1 MLALAELAGKE
12 KQEAKYVEWLEKASA
27 ADTKAIEPRAGLIRY
42 YLVKKENQKAL
53 ALAIEASQANPD
65 NLSALKLL
73 ADTRLT
79 TGERASA
86 IETWRSIVAKAPS
99 SPEVYQSLAQA
110 QMSDKQWP
118 AARETLQKALQL
130 KPDFLPA
137 LDALLKI
144 EIEQKNPD
152 AALRIARQ
160 MQSRQPAS
168 PLGFDREADILLSQQ
183 RYPAALASFEQ
194 ALAKG
199 AGTPGMIK
207 LHRALLASGDKA
219 AAEGRLA
226 DWLTK
231 FPKDLT
237 ARAYAGDVY
246 LQANDNRQAITQY
259 EVLLQANP
267 DNVIALNNLASLY
280 QREKDPRA
288 AETAE
293 RALTLSPDNVEVQD
307 TLGWILVE
315 KAQLPRALDLLG
327 KAAAKRPQAGTV
339 HYHYG
344 VALVRAGKKVEAKK
358 ELTAALNSGRPF
370 PESAD
375 AQNLLKTL

>member
-259 EVLLQANP
+259 EVLLQAYVP
-267 DNVIALNNLASLY
+267 EQTVSVLT
-280 QREKDPRA
+280 QVM
-288 AETAE
+288 
-293 RALTLSPDNVEVQD
+293 ALTVQNFLSAASGIAVAAAFVRGLARHSSATIGNAWVDIFRVTV
-307 TLGWILVE
+307 GIL
-315 KAQLPRALDLLG
+315 LPLSLLLG
-327 KAAAKRPQAGTV
+327 IFLV
-339 HYHYG
+339 SCG
-344 VALVRAGKKVEAKK
+344 VVQTFEADLP
-358 ELTAALNSGRPF
+358 LT
-370 PESAD
+370 
-375 AQNLLKTL
+375 TLEASRSDG